1 MVVVVFEVGDDYTG
15 LEQRRPAVAVEA
27 FVAQP
32 VVERLDKPGLV
43 AIALTTVGCSDSEDT
58 ASSGSSSS
66 PTTKEKQRNKR
77 LSTPACPSAS

>member
-32 VVERLDKPGLV
+32 VVERLGVSDGL
-43 AIALTTVGCSDSEDT
+43 CK
-58 ASSGSSSS
+58 SS
-66 PTTKEKQRNKR
+66 
-77 LSTPACPSAS
+77 AH